1 MHFIFD
7 LDETVIDSHHR
18 QGETLDEWIALNTP
32 ENVAKD
38 TLLPLAD
45 QMKAAY
51 HNGDVVTVCTSRVL
65 SAHDFES
72 FRLLGLR
79 FDNLLARTLLDG
91 NEAPGSLKLRLL
103 QGMAKRQ
110 NISWRQ
116 FCRTAIM
123 FDDNSDVKET
133 LNRNGLKCFCPINYN
148 SRNKK
153 AA

>member
-7 LDETVIDSHHR
+7 LDETVIDSSHR
-18 QGETLDEWIALNTP
+18 QGETLDEWIALNTRD
-32 ENVAKD
+32 NILKD

-72 FRLLGLR
+72 FRLLGL
-79 FDNLLARTLLDG
+79 LDG
-91 NEAPGSLKLRLL
+91 NENPGSLKLRLL

-123 FDDNSDVKET
+123 FDDNADVKET
-133 LNRNGLKCFCPINYN
+133 LNKNGLRCFCPINYN

>member
-7 LDETVIDSHHR
+7 LDETVIDSSHR
-18 QGETLDEWIALNTP
+18 QGETLDEWIALNTRD
-32 ENVAKD
+32 NILKD

-91 NEAPGSLKLRLL
+91 NENPGSLKLRLL

-110 NISWRQ
+110 NISWRN
-116 FCRTAIM
+116 FAEMLLCSTITPM
-123 FDDNSDVKET
+123 
-133 LNRNGLKCFCPINYN
+133 
-148 SRNKK
+148 
-153 AA
+153 

>member
-18 QGETLDEWIALNTP
+18 QGETLAEWIALNTP

-38 TLLPLAD
+38 TLLPLAS

-51 HNGDVVTVCTSRVL
+51 KNGDVVTVCTSRVL

-72 FRLLGLR
+72 FRSLGLR

-91 NEAPGSLKLRLL
+91 NEAAGSLKLRLL
-103 QGMAKRQ
+103 QGLAKRQ
-110 NISWRQ
+110 NVSWRQ

-123 FDDNSDVKET
+123 FDDNQDVKET

>member
-7 LDETVIDSHHR
+7 LDETVIDSSHR
-18 QGETLDEWIALNTP
+18 QGETLEDWIALNTRD
-32 ENVAKD
+32 NILKD

-72 FRLLGLR
+72 FRSLGLR

-91 NEAPGSLKLRLL
+91 NENPGSLKLRLL

-110 NISWRQ
+110 NIS
-116 FCRTAIM
+116 
-123 FDDNSDVKET
+123 
-133 LNRNGLKCFCPINYN
+133 
-148 SRNKK
+148 
-153 AA
+153 